1 MAVERLTPEKRREQT
16 RSHLLHAAGEV
27 FARRGYHGAS
37 LDEVAAE
44 AGFSKG
50 AVYSNFESKE
60 DLFLALVNERS
71 EQLVRQFGA
80 AAEGHRTGAA
90 LIEALSSVYV
100 GLGSEERE
108 WVLWTEFSLYALRNP
123 ELRKKL
129 VTDGRAGREL
139 VIELVEQHC
148 REAGVT
154 PPLPAESIGTIYI
167 ALFRGLWEQRVLDPE
182 TVPDHLFASAV
193 VFVRDAIETLGT
205 KIP

>member
-1 MAVERLTPEKRREQT
+1 MAVERLTPDKRREQT
-16 RSHLLHAAGEV
+16 RSHLLRAAAEV
-27 FARRGYHGAS
+27 FSRRGYHGAS

-60 DLFLALVNERS
+60 DLFLALVNDRT
-71 EQLVRQFGA
+71 EQLVQDFGA

-90 LIEALSSVYV
+90 LIKALSDVYIH
-100 GLGSEERE
+100 LGSEDRG
-108 WVLWTEFSLYALRNP
+108 WALSTEFSLYALRNP

-129 VTDGRAGREL
+129 VTDNRAGREL

-154 PPLPAESIGTIYI
+154 PPLPAESIATIYI
-167 ALFRGLWEQRVLDPE
+167 ALFRGMWEQRALDPE
-182 TVPDHLFASAV
+182 TVPDDLFASAI
-193 VFVRDAIETLGT
+193 VFVRDAIEALGT
-205 KIP
+205 SVS